1 MSHVSRQHDNPG
13 LAVSCCTPSSSPN
26 LLFLAS
32 REDEYA
38 LKFGKYYIRTKGFWE
53 YELYTSNVAVQVL
66 KDYMTKVK
74 RTKTWTVVV

>member
-1 MSHVSRQHDNPG
+1 M
-13 LAVSCCTPSSSPN
+13 
-26 LLFLAS
+26 
-32 REDEYA
+32 E
-38 LKFGKYYIRTKGFWE
+38 FGKYCIRTKGFWE